1 MDPKRIINNTLRP
14 GSDTDDGPELTTF
27 IQGTDEANAV
37 ARPANIDKFYLED
50 EYTEAEEVQR
60 KLYEEKGEEE
70 AEPHE
75 SAAKALEFDALKAQS
90 ESNASDAHAKLMR
103 KEHESAEK
111 VLGKFARRSTDAV
124 KLKWIRLGGILGGD
138 AAAITGAAILIGE
151 EPYVAAIQGISVA
164 TCAITAGSL
173 GRHVRYIRDANDRA
187 VDPADLT
194 KDQKQFQQFFMKR
207 ESSGAIMKALVAMFV
222 LITLLIAT
230 GILIIRT
237 SGEGWVL
244 GAAFFC
250 FAVALTLAS
259 FFNSWD
265 TADEV
270 AEFIDANL
278 KRVTASETVA
288 AEHRANPVIREY
300 ASELAAAATAR
311 ARNKAAGEAA
321 AAEIRRRLYAAL
333 GNSGGVAGNGTAASP
348 TTQLEELVAASK
360 GATNGHAVKEA

>member
-1 MDPKRIINNTLRP
+1 MDPKRFNINPLRV
-14 GSDTDDGPELTTF
+14 GTDVDDGPEMTEF
-27 IQGTDEANAV
+27 IRATDEASAV
-37 ARPANIDKFYLED
+37 PRPPNIDRFYIED
-50 EYTEAEEVQR
+50 EYKEAEEVQI

-70 AEPHE
+70 AEPHDQ
-75 SAAKALEFDALKAQS
+75 AAKALEFDALKAKGEADS
-90 ESNASDAHAKLMR
+90 SDAHAKTMR
-103 KEHESAEK
+103 GKHESAEK
-111 VLGKFARRSTDAV
+111 ILGGFVRRSTDAV

-187 VDPADLT
+187 VDPAELT
-194 KDQKQFQQFFMKR
+194 KDQKQFQQFFMER
-207 ESSGAIMKALVAMFV
+207 ESAGAIMKALVAMFV

-237 SGEGWVL
+237 SGEGWIL
-244 GAAFFC
+244 GMAFFC
-250 FAVALTLAS
+250 FATALTLAS
-259 FFNSWD
+259 FLNSYD

-278 KRVTASETVA
+278 KRVKNAEEQAV
-288 AEHRANPVIREY
+288 EHRANPVIREY
-300 ASELAAAATAR
+300 ASGLAAAANAR

-333 GNSGGVAGNGTAASP
+333 GNSGGVAGNGTAASSA
-348 TTQLEELVAASK
+348 TEIEDLVAASK
-360 GATNGHAVKEA
+360 SATNGHAVTEA